1 MNFSRVFWQTSSIC
15 LNLEIDLVT
24 LKVPDNFKKKII
36 FFFDPILFNIG
47 LFYKFIGLVFKCQGL
62 LEVEDLVD
70 NLFFFLGLNKKRL
83 TNSAILIS
91 VMQLTATQ
99 IQ

>member
-1 MNFSRVFWQTSSIC
+1 V
-15 LNLEIDLVT
+15 
-24 LKVPDNFKKKII
+24 VPDNLKKKIV
-36 FFFDPILFNIG
+36 FLLDPDLFNIG
-47 LFYKFIGLVFKCQGL
+47 LFYQFVGLIFKCQGL
-62 LEVEDLVD
+62 FEVENVVD
-70 NLFFFLGLNKKRL
+70 YLFFLFGLNNKKL